1 LCSKHRTHS
10 RLYFLEEG
18 FLAREDAQQ
27 RGVGLGK
34 KQEGG
39 HQEQEIK

>member
-1 LCSKHRTHS
+1 MLGGAGE
-10 RLYFLEEG
+10 EEG

-27 RGVGLGK
+27 RVLRLGK
-34 KQEGG
+34 KQEVG